1 MWSVIKVF
9 KQSALN
15 EPKNK
20 TLTQRAAQKQPTKRT
35 TTGTPVTNFWCFDR
49 GHKMP
54 FRDCFATSLLSKRLR
69 SSWSFLPWGWR
80 RRNESSFFCGGSQR
94 DKYGQ
99 LFSDQAVFR
108 CGEVWALVP
117 FCKIHRTIHWF
128 AGVFVCHIG
137 VLRASLQVCSQRRLQ
152 LIDRGNVGKSCTF
165 TQKIQMKS
173 TPRLRLFYSSIRW
186 GTGDIWCRYN
196 SIYDCCRPR
205 KYCIGWT

>member
-117 FCKIHRTIHWF
+117 FCNIHRTIHWF

-137 VLRASLQVCSQRRLQ
+137 VLRASLQVCLFAPEAAIDWSWKRRQVMHVHPKNSNEIHSSLT
-152 LIDRGNVGKSCTF
+152 VV
-165 TQKIQMKS
+165 
-173 TPRLRLFYSSIRW
+173 LFIHKV
-186 GTGDIWCRYN
+186 RYRR
-196 SIYDCCRPR
+196 YMM
-205 KYCIGWT
+205 